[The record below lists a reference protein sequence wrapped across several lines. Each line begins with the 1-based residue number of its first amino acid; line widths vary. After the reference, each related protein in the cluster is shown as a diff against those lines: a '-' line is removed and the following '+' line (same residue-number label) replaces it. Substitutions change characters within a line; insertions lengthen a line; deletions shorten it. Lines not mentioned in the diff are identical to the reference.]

1 MIARQWHGRVPS
13 EKAAAYHEY
22 LIRTGLAD
30 YAAVPGNRGV
40 ILLKKE
46 DQDITH
52 YYTLTYWESI
62 NAIKQFAGEDYEK
75 ARYYPEDKD
84 YLLEFEPL
92 VTHYEILEYNVPA

>member
-1 MIARQWHGRVPS
+1 MIARQWHGKVPS
-13 EKAAAYHEY
+13 EKAAAYHGY

-40 ILLKKE
+40 VLLKKE

-62 NAIKQFAGEDYEK
+62 EAIKQFAGEDYER
-75 ARYYPEDKD
+75 ARYYPADKD

-92 VTHYEILEYNVPA
+92 VTHFEILEYKVPA